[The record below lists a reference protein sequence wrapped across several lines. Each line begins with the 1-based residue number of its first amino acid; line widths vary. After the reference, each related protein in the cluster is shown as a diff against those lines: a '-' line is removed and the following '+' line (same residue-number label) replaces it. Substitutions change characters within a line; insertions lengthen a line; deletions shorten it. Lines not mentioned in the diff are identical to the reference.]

1 MEETTDQALTGSFS
15 IGIVGTGFVGKELG
29 KQFRD
34 HTSADVSAISDVSE
48 ENLREAGET
57 LGVSGECQFLDY
69 EEMLETE
76 QLDAVVVTTPHS
88 FHYEH
93 VVMALEHDLHV
104 LCEKPLAI
112 DLDDARDLARR
123 ADESEQTVMVGYQR
137 HLGRAYRGARSEI
150 RERSLDPTFVTAE
163 ITQNWIS
170 KFAKTW
176 RADPD
181 LSGGGQLYDTGS
193 HLIDAV
199 LWVTDLAPTE
209 VSAEIEFHDENER
222 VDTQAMINVR
232 FENGA
237 VANIAVSG
245 DTPCTR
251 EHIHIWGDEG
261 GIFISGR
268 EWNERD
274 LTFVEPDGEE
284 TPIEP
289 EDPSEENKVDAF
301 LHSIRTSEEPPATA
315 RDALFVT
322 AVTEAAYE
330 SARTGRRVS
339 IDL

>member
-1 MEETTDQALTGSFS
+1 MAEQMGRTLTDS
-15 IGIVGTGFVGKELG
+15 ISVGIVGTGFVGKELG
-29 KQFRD
+29 KQLRD
-34 HTSADVSAISDVSE
+34 NASATVRALTDVNEA
-48 ENLREAGET
+48 NLSEAGET
-57 LGVSGECQFLDY
+57 LGVSSEFRFLDY
-69 EEMLETE
+69 EEMLATE
-76 QLDAVVVTTPHS
+76 SLDAVVISTPHS

-93 VVMALEHDLHV
+93 AVTALEHDVHV

-112 DLDDARDLARR
+112 DLDEARDLVRQ
-123 ADESEQTVMVGYQR
+123 ADESQQIVMVGYQR
-137 HLGRAYRGARSEI
+137 HLGRAYLGARSEL
-150 RERSLDPTFVTAE
+150 RERSLDPKFVTAE

-170 KFAKTW
+170 KFAETW

-199 LWVTDLAPTE
+199 LWVTDLTPTE
-209 VSAEIEFHDENER
+209 VSAEITFHDERER

-237 VANIAVSG
+237 IANIAVSG

-251 EHIHIWGDEG
+251 EHIHIWGDDG

-268 EWNERD
+268 EWNERE
-274 LTFVEPDGEE
+274 LTFVDSKGEE
-284 TPIEP
+284 APIEP
-289 EDPSEENKVDAF
+289 EAPSEESKVEAF
-301 LHSIRTSEEPPATA
+301 LRSIRTSEEPPATA
-315 RDALFVT
+315 RDALYVT

-330 SARTGRRVS
+330 SARTGERVS

>member
-1 MEETTDQALTGSFS
+1 MEESSDRTLADTIDV
-15 IGIVGTGFVGKELG
+15 GIVGTGFVGKEIG
-29 KQFRD
+29 KHLRD
-34 HTSADVSAISDVSE
+34 SAAANVRALSDVNE
-48 ENLREAGET
+48 ANLREAGEI
-57 LGVSGECQFLDY
+57 LGVSAETQFFEY
-69 EEMLETE
+69 EEMLETGP
-76 QLDAVVVTTPHS
+76 LDAVVVTTPHC
-88 FHYEH
+88 FHYDH
-93 VVMALEHDLHV
+93 VTAALEHDTHV
-104 LCEKPLAI
+104 LCEKPLTI
-112 DLDDARDLARR
+112 DLDEARDLARR
-123 ADESEQTVMVGYQR
+123 AEESDQTVMVGYQR
-137 HLGRAYRGARSEI
+137 HLGPAYRGARSEI

-170 KFAKTW
+170 KFAETW

-199 LWVTDLAPTE
+199 LWVTGLTPTA
-209 VSAEIEFHDENER
+209 VSAEIEFHDDEER

-251 EHIHIWGDEG
+251 EHIHVWGDEG
-261 GIFISGR
+261 GLFISGR

-274 LTFVEPDGEE
+274 LTFVEHDGDEV
-284 TPIEP
+284 PIEP
-289 EDPSEENKVDAF
+289 QSPPEEHKVDAF
-301 LHSIRTSEEPPATA
+301 LESIRTSEEPPAMA
-315 RDALFVT
+315 RDALHVT

-330 SARTGRRVS
+330 SARTGERVS